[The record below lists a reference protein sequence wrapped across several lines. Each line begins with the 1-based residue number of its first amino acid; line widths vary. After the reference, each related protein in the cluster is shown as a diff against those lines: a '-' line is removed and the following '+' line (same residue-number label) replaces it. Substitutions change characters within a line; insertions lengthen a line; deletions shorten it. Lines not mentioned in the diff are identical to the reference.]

1 MEFKM
6 IYGTVALL
14 AGIISAYL
22 LTPIILVFF
31 CLFCA
36 ALYST
41 ITFYLYGK
49 NVNIKMLLVIIV
61 LFLIGTLDYS
71 FFSNRKSKS
80 IAFEGEPIDVSI
92 LILEEGYKKSYS
104 STYMG
109 ECKEIIKDN
118 NNYSL
123 KEKIIIRD
131 YGDDQYK
138 SGDLIK
144 ARGSFEGIIG
154 KRNFGD
160 NDIELYYNSK
170 GIYNQFNVLSSEKIG
185 KSVDYRVLLFYNIRN
200 KISRIIYESLPREEA
215 AFLSAV
221 IIGDKHS
228 LDDEEKDNYSKT
240 GLAHLLSISGLH
252 VAFIVFLINQAIKAL
267 KIKKGNNLISTLLIV
282 YYVAMIG
289 VPPSALRSLIMML
302 VAIWGKHIKRDY
314 DMISAASFAAIIML
328 LFNPL
333 LIHNQGF
340 VISFA
345 CIYSIAILYEPV
357 YNFLGKIIINL
368 PIRKAFALS
377 LSVQLGITPLLI
389 YYFNY
394 LPLISILINIIAIPL
409 VFVIIATGFMG
420 VIAGSIIP
428 FLGAYIFSLTYYS
441 INILSMIVNGAA
453 LLPLS
458 GFYIPSLPLPVYLAY
473 ILIIVRIFFKE
484 CRLCIYMRKFRITAT
499 VILLVLIF
507 LLFGKSVINQNIR
520 LTFLDV
526 GQGDSSLITT
536 AKGRNVLIDGGGSSG
551 KGDYYFDVGSK
562 ITVPALLK
570 LGVSR
575 LDTIIVSH
583 IHEDHLEGLIKTIE
597 TLKTGQVIMPHTPY
611 ESNIS
616 KKFLELCR
624 DKGINV
630 IYANDG
636 DKVILDKYTEIEILF
651 PEKTLLRY
659 TNSDENN
666 NSIVALLK
674 YKNFRALY
682 TGDIEKE
689 GEKAL
694 LGKDIRADVLKIP
707 HHGSNTSST
716 EEFIKTVSPEAFVVS
731 VGKNNFGHP
740 RKEVLERLKVIS
752 KDIYRTDNNGAVS
765 LKTDGNKVIIK
776 TVR

>member
-6 IYGTVALL
+6 IYGTIALF
-14 AGIISAYL
+14 AGIITAYL
-22 LTPIILVFF
+22 LIPGTMVMF
-31 CLFCA
+31 CMFLFLA
-36 ALYST
+36 IALYLCRRT
-41 ITFYLYGK
+41 VNTKTVLAIAILY
-49 NVNIKMLLVIIV
+49 
-61 LFLIGTLDYS
+61 LIGFVNYNLI
-71 FFSNRKSKS
+71 SNYERKFK
-80 IAFEGEPIDVSI
+80 AFEGEPVDVSI

-109 ECKEIIKDN
+109 ECKEIIKGND
-118 NNYSL
+118 NYSL
-123 KEKIIIRD
+123 KEKIIIKD
-131 YGDDQYK
+131 YGKACYK

-160 NDIELYYNSK
+160 SDIELYYNSK
-170 GIYNQFNVLSSEKIG
+170 GIYNQFNSLKSEKIG
-185 KSVDYRVLLFYNIRN
+185 KSMDYRVLLLYNVRN
-200 KISRIIYESLPREEA
+200 KISHIINESLPKEEA
-215 AFLSAV
+215 AFLNAV

-228 LDDEEKDNYSKT
+228 LDDDEKDNYSKT

-252 VAFIVFLINQAIKAL
+252 VAFIVLLINKTLKAL
-267 KIKKGNNLISTLLIV
+267 KIEKGKDLISTLLIV

-289 VPPSALRSLIMML
+289 APPPALRSLIMML

-340 VISFA
+340 IISFA
-345 CIYSIAILYEPV
+345 CIYSIAFLYEPV
-357 YNFLGKIIINL
+357 YNFLGKIIINQ
-368 PIRKAFALS
+368 PMRKAFALS

-394 LPLISILINIIAIPL
+394 LPLISIFINIIAIPL
-409 VFVIIATGFMG
+409 VFIIMATGFMG
-420 VIAGSIIP
+420 VIAGSLIP
-428 FLGAYIFSLTYYS
+428 LLGVYIFSLTYYS
-441 INILSMIVNGAA
+441 INTLSMIVNGAA

-458 GFYIPSLPLPVYLAY
+458 GFYIPSLPLPVYLTY
-473 ILIIVRIFFKE
+473 FLIIILILFKE
-484 CRLCIYMRKFRITAT
+484 SMFCISLRKYRINIVA
-499 VILLVLIF
+499 ILLGLVF
-507 LLFGKSVINQNIR
+507 LLFGKSEINKRIR

-536 AKGRNVLIDGGGSSG
+536 AKGRHVLIDGGGSSG
-551 KGDYYFDVGSK
+551 KGDYYFDVGAK
-562 ITVPALLK
+562 VTVPALLK
-570 LGVSR
+570 LGVWR

-583 IHEDHLEGLIKTIE
+583 IHEDHLEGLLKTVE
-597 TLKTGQVIMPHTPY
+597 VFRTGQVIMPHTPY
-611 ESNIS
+611 ESSIS

-624 DKGINV
+624 DKGIEV
-630 IYANDG
+630 IYANAG
-636 DKVILDKYTEIEILF
+636 DKIILDKNTEIEILF
-651 PEKTLLRY
+651 PEKTLLKY

-689 GEKAL
+689 GERML
-694 LGKDIRADVLKIP
+694 LGKNINADILKIP
-707 HHGSNTSST
+707 HHGSSTSST
-716 EEFIKTVSPEAFVVS
+716 EEFIKTVAPEASVIS

-740 RKEVLERLKVIS
+740 KEEVLERLKAVS
-752 KDIYRTDNNGAVS
+752 QEVYRTDLNGAVS
-765 LKTDGNKVIIK
+765 LKTGGKKVIIK